1 VTRDNES
8 MSVKEQAVR
17 TVLAGGAAGIINSLL
32 SGDFWTV
39 GMLWDIAF
47 WTVLFGILP
56 PVYDLLLRRRRA
68 KRL

>member
-1 VTRDNES
+1 VSRYNDS

-17 TVLAGGAAGIINSLL
+17 TVLAGVLAGITNSLL

-47 WTVLFGILP
+47 WTAVFGILP
-56 PVYDLLLRRRRA
+56 PVYDLLRRRRA